1 MGKYRELSESEMLI
15 MELLWERHEK
25 MSASE
30 IMQYFQDRNWKMTTV
45 STFLSRMIEKGVVSS
60 ERSGRKFLYR
70 AAVTRKEL
78 KRRQAWSFIRDNFS
92 SVKDFVLALD
102 DERIS
107 EEEARKIEDILSKI
121 EESQ

>member
-1 MGKYRELSESEMLI
+1 
-15 MELLWERHEK
+15 
-25 MSASE
+25 
-30 IMQYFQDRNWKMTTV
+30 MTTV